1 MLWLIACVPLHVV
14 SDELN
19 VLGNIGIDPRIPV
32 KRALFTFA
40 GLSSLTPVVSTAQPP
55 ADHPRLGEGPV
66 SAIMTG
72 HHQGAPGVSLTRIP
86 PRGPGTQH
94 RPRDELTSVKLQ
106 HGN

>member
-40 GLSSLTPVVSTAQPP
+40 GLSSLTPAVSTAQPP
-55 ADHPRLGEGPV
+55 ADHPRLGEGLV
-66 SAIMTG
+66 SITG
-72 HHQGAPGVSLTRIP
+72 HQAHQGAPGVSLTRVP

-94 RPRDELTSVKLQ
+94 RARDEITSVKLQ